1 MIDLEKL
8 SPILEEYKTY
18 FSEHWRDEKFKW
30 EVIKHFQD
38 HRNM

>member
-18 FSEHWRDEKFKW
+18 FPEHWRDEKFK
-30 EVIKHFQD
+30 
-38 HRNM
+38 MGSY